1 MSYITV
7 KIPPEPPSSA
17 TTIAAKIMEQYGL
30 SCGQIRSEHLQ
41 ANLPFLNKIFPNTT
55 EQPVG
60 DAFKGLPTDP
70 EPAPEPTWA
79 VMIETRAHPAL
90 ESVLSNVSR
99 CCGIPIQLF
108 HSKDN
113 REFVRKG
120 EIAHMVDQGRVTL
133 TELNISGEIGL
144 GFYNQLLLSPRFW
157 ELCRGRGKILVC
169 QTDSICCSGSAYS
182 LADFKD
188 IDYIGS
194 RWSRRRPVG
203 LIIDGGSGGLSLR
216 NWQASMDCLRRFP
229 PARWPAGEDGYFGF
243 HLDLMGARVGTMEEA
258 GQFSTQDVFTH
269 NSFGCHQVS
278 RLQDLDLSAFL
289 AYCPEA
295 RSVFP
300 HCEKRLTRP
309 NPRNPTTDMVL
320 TPTAINQTTS
330 GRSMFLS
337 HTYEFIFFEVPRTG
351 SNSATRALN
360 QLDPDSPTALARK
373 SQGSG
378 WSFHHLT
385 DAAKDYP
392 HYRMLAAHRNP
403 YDRIWSFWKQR
414 KRGGNPEVFRSI
426 SWPRY
431 IDWVYD
437 PDSVPEITGAM
448 LDIPIAEML
457 NLDSVDL
464 WLDFHHLK
472 ESWVSACKAL
482 ELPIIPLD
490 TVNTSPDH
498 GEMHMAYN
506 LSMAERIAERFAADF
521 AYFGYSVD
529 SWKPGESLESAP

>member
-1 MSYITV
+1 MPYTTV

-17 TTIAAKIMEQYGL
+17 TTIAAKIIEQYGL
-30 SCGQIRSEHLQ
+30 SCDQIRSEHLQ
-41 ANLPFLNKIFPNTT
+41 ANLPSLNKVFPDTT
-55 EQPVG
+55 EQPVDG
-60 DAFKGLPTDP
+60 AFKGLPTDP

-113 REFVRKG
+113 RDFVRKG
-120 EIAHMVDQGRVTL
+120 EIARMVGQGRVTL

-182 LADFKD
+182 LADFED

-194 RWSRRRPVG
+194 RWSRQRPVG
-203 LIIDGGSGGLSLR
+203 LMIDGGSGGLSLR
-216 NWQASMDCLRRFP
+216 SWQASMDCLRRFP

-269 NSFGCHQVS
+269 NSFGCHQIS

-300 HCEKRLTRP
+300 RCEKT
-309 NPRNPTTDMVL
+309 
-320 TPTAINQTTS
+320 
-330 GRSMFLS
+330 
-337 HTYEFIFFEVPRTG
+337 
-351 SNSATRALN
+351 
-360 QLDPDSPTALARK
+360 PDSPQPPEPNNRYGADPNCYQSNTIREIYVPFSYIRVHIFRGAPHRKQFGYQSSKPTGPGLTYRLGAREPRQWVVV
-373 SQGSG
+373 SPPHRGGQRLSSLPHAGCSPQPLRP
-378 WSFHHLT
+378 HLVVLE
-385 DAAKDYP
+385 AAQAWRQPRGVSLYQ
-392 HYRMLAAHRNP
+392 LAAVHRL
-403 YDRIWSFWKQR
+403 
-414 KRGGNPEVFRSI
+414 G
-426 SWPRY
+426 
-431 IDWVYD
+431 
-437 PDSVPEITGAM
+437 
-448 LDIPIAEML
+448 L
-457 NLDSVDL
+457 
-464 WLDFHHLK
+464 
-472 ESWVSACKAL
+472 
-482 ELPIIPLD
+482 
-490 TVNTSPDH
+490 
-498 GEMHMAYN
+498 
-506 LSMAERIAERFAADF
+506 
-521 AYFGYSVD
+521 
-529 SWKPGESLESAP
+529 